1 MSYYVLSLT
10 AAEIADIGNAPA
22 VTIAPYLRET
32 SQTGLLRVIS
42 IYGKRGDSRDQIR
55 LLYMN
60 APALALWKEMG
71 KVANIVGEAKRPPLN
86 ATLVFGVPFSE

>member
-1 MSYYVLSLT
+1 MSYYIVSLT

-22 VTIAPYLRET
+22 VTIAPYLLGT
-32 SQTGLLRVIS
+32 NQTGLLGVIS

-60 APALALWKEMG
+60 APALALWEEMG
-71 KVANIVGEAKRPPLN
+71 KAPNIVGEAKRPP
-86 ATLVFGVPFSE
+86 

>member
-1 MSYYVLSLT
+1 MSYYILSLT

-22 VTIAPYLRET
+22 VTIAPYLLET
-32 SQTGLLRVIS
+32 NQTGLLRVIS

-60 APALALWKEMG
+60 ATALALWEEMG
-71 KVANIVGEAKRPPLN
+71 KVPNIVGEAKRPPLS

>member
-1 MSYYVLSLT
+1 MSYYLLSLT

-22 VTIAPYLRET
+22 VTIAPYLLET
-32 SQTGLLRVIS
+32 NQTGLLRVIS
-42 IYGKRGDSRDQIR
+42 IYAQRGDSLDHFR

-71 KVANIVGEAKRPPLN
+71 KVANVIGQAKRPPLS
-86 ATLVFGVPFSE
+86 AALIFGVPFSE

>member
-1 MSYYVLSLT
+1 MSYYILSLT
-10 AAEIADIGNAPA
+10 ASEIADIGNAPA
-22 VTIAPYLRET
+22 VTIAPYLLET
-32 SQTGLLRVIS
+32 NQTGLLRVIS
-42 IYGKRGDSRDQIR
+42 VYGKRGDSRNQIR

-71 KVANIVGEAKRPPLN
+71 KVANIVGEAKRPPLS